1 MYFAEFRD
9 GAIYF
14 MEYVNDLRR
23 KTPQDRNP
31 LGKFK
36 DATAIIPDRLT
47 FRWWQLL
54 CAVSVGNI
62 VLWSLA
68 AQGLLWESDTY
79 RSQQL
84 VLSGLFVAACA
95 FRSILPR
102 VDLERMCFWDVPL
115 SSVIVGRTVAT
126 VAELCFAWQCAL
138 LLFKLSALTG
148 SSVIGTIG
156 LAVLPIIVVA
166 ELACW
171 FAVATLNHIGHAVE
185 ELLWSIMVGLV
196 AVALVIYWQH
206 TAGALPMWVPI
217 GLIACAGTAALILMV
232 DIPLYITRWRI
243 GKRAGLRYLRVVE
256 GLKDAV
262 VRRRVTQTRDDWR
275 KEVLWMSLYF
285 SAGVWVSLGI
295 IFV

>member
-1 MYFAEFRD
+1 
-9 GAIYF
+9 
-14 MEYVNDLRR
+14 MEYLNDLRR
-23 KTPQDRNP
+23 ENLRGHEQ
-31 LGKFK
+31 LGERLA
-36 DATAIIPDRLT
+36 ATAMIPDRLT
-47 FRWWQLL
+47 FLWWQLI

-62 VLWSLA
+62 ALWSLA
-68 AQGLLWESDTY
+68 ARGLLWESDVY
-79 RSQQL
+79 QSQQL
-84 VLSGLFVAACA
+84 ALSGLFVAACA
-95 FRSILPR
+95 FGSFLPR

-115 SSVIVGRTVAT
+115 SSVVVGRTVAT
-126 VAELCFAWQCAL
+126 VAELCFAWQCVL

-148 SSVIGTIG
+148 SSAIGAIG

-171 FAVATLNHIGHAVE
+171 FAVATLNHIWHAVE

-196 AVALVIYWQH
+196 ATGLVLYWRH
-206 TAGALPMWVPI
+206 TAGDLPIWVPI
-217 GLIACAGTAALILMV
+217 GLIACAGTAVLILAV

-256 GLKDAV
+256 GLKYAAI
-262 VRRRVTQTRDDWR
+262 VRRRVTQTRDAWR

>member
-1 MYFAEFRD
+1 
-9 GAIYF
+9 
-14 MEYVNDLRR
+14 MEYLNDFRR
-23 KTPQDRNP
+23 KNLRDHDRFCER
-31 LGKFK
+31 KET
-36 DATAIIPDRLT
+36 TAIIPDRLT
-47 FRWWQLL
+47 LRWWQLL

-62 VLWSLA
+62 VLWNLA
-68 AQGLLWESDTY
+68 ARGLLWESDGY
-79 RSQQL
+79 RAQQL
-84 VLSGLFVAACA
+84 ALSGLFVVACA
-95 FRSILPR
+95 FRSFLPR
-102 VDLERMCFWDVPL
+102 VDLERICLWDVPL

-126 VAELCFAWQCAL
+126 IAELCFALQCAL

-148 SSVIGTIG
+148 SSVIGAIG

-171 FAVATLNHIGHAVE
+171 FAVATLNHIWHAVE
-185 ELLWSIMVGLV
+185 EFLWSLMIGLV
-196 AVALVIYWQH
+196 AFGLVLYWRH
-206 TAGALPMWVPI
+206 TSGALPMWVPI
-217 GLIACAGTAALILMV
+217 GLIACAGAAVLILAV

>member
-1 MYFAEFRD
+1 
-9 GAIYF
+9 
-14 MEYVNDLRR
+14 MEYLNDLRR
-23 KTPQDRNP
+23 KNLQDHDR
-31 LGKFK
+31 LGALKE
-36 DATAIIPDRLT
+36 ATAIIPDRLT

-68 AQGLLWESDTY
+68 AQGLLWESDGY
-79 RSQQL
+79 RSRQL
-84 VLSGLFVAACA
+84 ALSGLFVAACA
-95 FRSILPR
+95 FRSFLPR
-102 VDLERMCFWDVPL
+102 VDLERMCLWDVPL
-115 SSVIVGRTVAT
+115 SSVMVGRTVAT

-148 SSVIGTIG
+148 SSVIDAIG

-171 FAVATLNHIGHAVE
+171 FAVATLNHIWHAVE
-185 ELLWSIMVGLV
+185 ELLWSIMVALV
-196 AVALVIYWQH
+196 AVALVLYWQH
-206 TAGALPMWVPI
+206 TAGALPVWVPI
-217 GLIACAGTAALILMV
+217 GLLACAGTAALILAV

-262 VRRRVTQTRDDWR
+262 VRRWVTQTSDDWR
-275 KEVLWMSLYF
+275 KEALWMSLYF

>member
-23 KTPQDRNP
+23 KNLQDHNP

-47 FRWWQLL
+47 FRWWQLF

-68 AQGLLWESDTY
+68 AQGLLWESDGY

-84 VLSGLFVAACA
+84 ALSGLFVAACA

-102 VDLERMCFWDVPL
+102 VDLNGCAFGRSL

-148 SSVIGTIG
+148 SSVIGAIG

-166 ELACW
+166 ELGAGSPLPRSI
-171 FAVATLNHIGHAVE
+171 TSDAVE

-206 TAGALPMWVPI
+206 RAGALPMWARSV
-217 GLIACAGTAALILMV
+217 
-232 DIPLYITRWRI
+232 
-243 GKRAGLRYLRVVE
+243 
-256 GLKDAV
+256 
-262 VRRRVTQTRDDWR
+262 
-275 KEVLWMSLYF
+275 
-285 SAGVWVSLGI
+285 
-295 IFV
+295 

>member
-1 MYFAEFRD
+1 
-9 GAIYF
+9 
-14 MEYVNDLRR
+14 MEYVNDLHR
-23 KTPQDRNP
+23 KYPQDYKQ
-31 LGKFK
+31 LGVLKE
-36 DATAIIPDRLT
+36 ATAIIPDRLT

-54 CAVSVGNI
+54 CAVSIGNI

-68 AQGLLWESDTY
+68 AQGLLWESDGY
-79 RSQQL
+79 RSKQL
-84 VLSGLFVAACA
+84 ALSGLFVAACA
-95 FRSILPR
+95 FRSFLPR
-102 VDLERMCFWDVPL
+102 VDLERLCLWDSPL
-115 SSVIVGRTVAT
+115 SSVMVGRTVAT
-126 VAELCFAWQCAL
+126 VAELCFGWQCAL
-138 LLFKLSALTG
+138 LLFKLAALTG

-171 FAVATLNHIGHAVE
+171 FAVATLNHLGHAAE

-196 AVALVIYWQH
+196 AVALVIYGRH

-217 GLIACAGTAALILMV
+217 GLIACAGTAVLILAV
-232 DIPLYITRWRI
+232 DIPLYIARWRI
-243 GKRAGLRYLRVVE
+243 GKRAGFRYLRVVD

-262 VRRRVTQTRDDWR
+262 VRRRVTQTNDDWR
-275 KEVLWMSLYF
+275 KEALWMSLYF